1 MTGWAC
7 VSKAIRTRRSGAEV
21 SETKAP
27 ANQRTAAANGEAA
40 APMIHAVI
48 AIAILA
54 LVVAGCALVLLPFAT
69 AILWAAILTFST
81 WALFRQLTAILG
93 GRATLAALVMT
104 LALASVIVAPFVAV
118 GNGLA
123 ENVSAVTSVIRSG
136 FEQGPREPPAWL
148 SDIPVLGLHIHDYLN
163 RLATDPAARTEAV
176 RALVKP
182 LREYA
187 LDLGKAIGHGLL
199 DITLSLVVCFF
210 LYRDG
215 EAAAA
220 RLRNLAIQLAG
231 ARGEHLLTVAHDT
244 VRGVVY
250 GVIGTSLIQGAL
262 GGLGFLIAGVPG
274 APLLGFGT
282 FLLAFVPMGPVLL
295 WGPAAGWLYLQD
307 QRAWAIF
314 LAAWM
319 VITGSLVDHVLKP
332 YLIARNGG
340 APFLIVLFG
349 VLGGALAFG
358 FIGVFLGPTLLAVG
372 YALLDEWST
381 QLAD

>member
-1 MTGWAC
+1 M
-7 VSKAIRTRRSGAEV
+7 SKASKTH
-21 SETKAP
+21 
-27 ANQRTAAANGEAA
+27 RTAAAAPGAPTPAGQQPPSTKGESAA
-40 APMIHAVI
+40 QMIHTVI

-81 WALFRQLTAILG
+81 WVLFGRLTILMG

-123 ENVSAVTSVIRSG
+123 ENVSAVASVIRNG
-136 FEQGPREPPAWL
+136 FEQGPREPPAWI
-148 SDIPVLGLHIHDYLN
+148 SDIPVLGFHLHDYLN
-163 RLATDPAARTEAV
+163 RLATDPAARADAV
-176 RALVKP
+176 HALVKP

-199 DITLSLVVCFF
+199 DITLSLLICFF
-210 LYRDG
+210 LFRDG

-274 APLLGFGT
+274 APLLGFGA
-282 FLLAFVPMGPVLL
+282 FILAFVPMGPLLL
-295 WGPAAGWLYLQD
+295 WGPAAIWLYFQD
-307 QRAWAIF
+307 QHAWAIF

-319 VITGSLVDHVLKP
+319 TISGSLVDHVLKP
-332 YLIARNGG
+332 YLIARTGG